1 MVRPCR
7 LGAVVPALSLRA
19 VTKRYRSPS
28 LGVLAPVTI
37 LDDISFDVS
46 LGEIVVVA
54 GPRGAGK
61 TTLVRCAGGVS
72 RPTFGRVSWLGTDC
86 RLLSTT
92 PSAAIVGET
101 PLSPTSLTVE
111 DALRYHCAMRDV
123 DIPGGG
129 TRLRDITERVGLQT
143 LRRAT
148 VNALAPLALRRV
160 ALAEALAVDARV
172 LLLDETATG
181 LCPSASEH
189 FGALLRSLAQEGR
202 GILVAS
208 RERGVL
214 PRLRI
219 RRFTLLSGR
228 LIGGESGTSLW
239 TPNEPRTT
247 MDRRRR
253 MP

>member
-1 MVRPCR
+1 M
-7 LGAVVPALSLRA
+7 
-19 VTKRYRSPS
+19 
-28 LGVLAPVTI
+28 LAPVTI
-37 LDDISFDVS
+37 LNDISFDVS

-61 TTLVRCAGGVS
+61 STLIRCAGGVA
-72 RPTFGRVSWLGTDC
+72 RPTFGRVLWLGTDAQ
-86 RLLSTT
+86 LLGTT

-101 PLSPTSLTVE
+101 PLSPNSLTVE

-123 DIPGGG
+123 ALPAGGS
-129 TRLRDITERVGLQT
+129 RLRDIAERVGLST

-181 LCPSASEH
+181 LCPSAAEH
-189 FGALLRSLAQEGR
+189 FGILLRSLSQEGR
-202 GILVAS
+202 GIVVAS
-208 RERGVL
+208 RERAVL
-214 PRLRI
+214 PRLHV
-219 RRFTLLSGR
+219 RRFTLLGGR
-228 LIGGESGTSLW
+228 LIGGECGTSLW
-239 TPNEPRTT
+239 TPGESRTT
-247 MDRRRR
+247 MNTRRR